1 MNILGIFEIKK
12 LRSEFLDFWSPE
24 VAQRGVE
31 GADEEGRPAE
41 PDHGAGEAPA
51 DGPGVSEEG
60 AAAGV

>member
-1 MNILGIFEIKK
+1 MGIFEITK

-24 VAQRGVE
+24 VAKRGME

-51 DGPGVSEEG
+51 DRSRVSENG